1 MYQAENWGTD
11 CVAGDLAVALEVHR
25 ADGVVETEE
34 VLADAD
40 WMKRGIYFREEIHT
54 QSPYHRLD
62 PGLGLQIIMLDRS
75 LNSNP
80 SSSLHL
86 KRIMQDKTHT
96 SMPGIAQ
103 EHRVPRPIISNEPMK
118 RLQHVLSRWLVRRP
132 SVLGLISQHDQ
143 CTWVGREA
151 TIPNEVL
158 ADVEGIVDA
167 AWMNSQ

>member
-1 MYQAENWGTD
+1 MHQLENWGTD
-11 CVAGDLAVALEVHR
+11 CVAGNLAVALEVHG

-40 WMKRGIYFREEIHT
+40 WMKRVIYFQEEIHT
-54 QSPYHRLD
+54 QSPYHHLD
-62 PGLGLQIIMLDRS
+62 PGLGLQIIMSDRS

-86 KRIMQDKTHT
+86 KRITQDKTHT

-103 EHRVPRPIISNEPMK
+103 EHRVPRLIISNQPMK
-118 RLQHVLSRWLVRRP
+118 RLQHVLGSRLIRRSP
-132 SVLGLISQHDQ
+132 VLGLISQHDH
-143 CTWVGREA
+143 CAWRGGEA
-151 TIPNEVL
+151 TVPNEVF

-167 AWMNSQ
+167 AWTNCQ

>member
-54 QSPYHRLD
+54 QSPYRRLD

-80 SSSLHL
+80 SSSVL
-86 KRIMQDKTHT
+86 T
-96 SMPGIAQ
+96 S
-103 EHRVPRPIISNEPMK
+103 
-118 RLQHVLSRWLVRRP
+118 
-132 SVLGLISQHDQ
+132 SQAYHA
-143 CTWVGREA
+143 R
-151 TIPNEVL
+151 
-158 ADVEGIVDA
+158 
-167 AWMNSQ
+167 